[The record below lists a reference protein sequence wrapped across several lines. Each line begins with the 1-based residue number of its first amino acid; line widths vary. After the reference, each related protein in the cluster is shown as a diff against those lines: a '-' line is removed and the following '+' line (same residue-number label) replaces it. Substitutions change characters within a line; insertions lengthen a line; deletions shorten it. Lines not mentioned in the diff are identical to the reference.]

1 MIIADAMTIICQWNG
16 SHCSLALATFVYST
30 SPGPGIFAVLT
41 ISTRYGGVSAFW
53 LSIGHTIGD
62 MTYVT
67 VIMLALSA
75 LAYTIAEGMI
85 YVKIIGSMYLMT
97 IGYQHWR
104 SKGVSL
110 ADVGE
115 AQSIIKL
122 LIAGFIVGGTNPET
136 IIFYLSF
143 LPIFID
149 LENLSTITEI
159 QVVFVV
165 GLVVL
170 FVLSLANVLGLKLR
184 QHIENPKVIK
194 KVNEITGST
203 MILVGVFV
211 GL

>member
-1 MIIADAMTIICQWNG
+1 
-16 SHCSLALATFVYST
+16 
-30 SPGPGIFAVLT
+30 
-41 ISTRYGGVSAFW
+41 
-53 LSIGHTIGD
+53 
-62 MTYVT
+62 
-67 VIMLALSA
+67 MLALSA

-85 YVKIIGSMYLMT
+85 YVKIIGAMYLMT
-97 IGYQHWR
+97 IGFQHWR

-110 ADVGE
+110 AYIGK

-122 LIAGFIVGGTNPET
+122 LIAGFVVSGTNPET

-149 LENLSTITEI
+149 FENLSTTMEI
-159 QVVFVV
+159 EVVFVV

>member
-1 MIIADAMTIICQWNG
+1 MTIICQWNG
-16 SHCSLALATFVYST
+16 SHCSLAFATFVYLT
-30 SPGPGIFAVLT
+30 SPGPGIFVVLA
-41 ISTRYGGVSAFW
+41 ISMRYGGMSAFW

-62 MTYVT
+62 MIYVT
-67 VIMLALSA
+67 IVMLALSA

>member
-16 SHCSLALATFVYST
+16 SHCSLAFATFVYLT
-30 SPGPGIFAVLT
+30 SPGPGIFVVLA
-41 ISTRYGGVSAFW
+41 ISMRYGGMSAFW

-62 MTYVT
+62 MIYVT
-67 VIMLALSA
+67 IVMLALSA